1 MNPLGLAKG
10 PAAPPLPLL
19 PGQPCLPR
27 KPLSPQEG
35 TARWEMGRKGE
46 TRLWLSKDNE
56 KNESAQSTGWHWE
69 GWWMLHGGTEGLRM
83 SERAVGRI
91 IIAGGK
97 QKRVTIFLW
106 MDSALMLLN
115 SC

>member
-1 MNPLGLAKG
+1 MNPWGLAKG
-10 PAAPPLPLL
+10 RAAPPLPLL
-19 PGQPCLPR
+19 PSQPYLPR

-35 TARWEMGRKGE
+35 TAWWEMGRKGE
-46 TRLWLSKDNE
+46 TKLWLSKDNK
-56 KNESAQSTGWHWE
+56 KNESAQSTGWE
-69 GWWMLHGGTEGLRM
+69 DWWMLRGDTEGLRM